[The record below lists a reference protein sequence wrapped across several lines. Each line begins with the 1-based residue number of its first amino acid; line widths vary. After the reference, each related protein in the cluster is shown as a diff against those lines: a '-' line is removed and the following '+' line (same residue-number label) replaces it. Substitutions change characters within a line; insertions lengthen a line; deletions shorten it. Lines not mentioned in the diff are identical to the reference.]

1 MALTLGEKLKQAR
14 EAKNISLIEMQEK
27 TKIQL
32 RYLEAIE
39 QNQFDQ
45 LPGDY
50 NTKLFLRAY
59 SKEVGLDPEK
69 IIREY
74 QGAPIEDDLSQYKSV
89 EGTRAAQYKKDDKKS
104 VMLRMAP
111 TLILTF
117 IFVLIVGSVAY
128 VFVKEHNRYAANT
141 DVKEE
146 YTVDNK
152 VSEPE
157 THSKKEEEST
167 ASSTS
172 QEQKKEKKKEKP
184 KMSIRQDSISGETVT
199 MTAKNIK
206 DTAKVVVTG
215 QNGRCWMSATANGQ
229 SLFQGVIEMGQ
240 SQTLEIPHSAKQVS
254 IRLGNAPMVS
264 VELNDKKVDLNSHS
278 QQATLVMNLDYL
290 SE

>member
-14 EAKNISLIEMQEK
+14 EAKNISLIELQEK

-39 QNQFDQ
+39 QNQFDT

-59 SKEVGLDPEK
+59 AKEVGLDPEQ

-74 QGAPIEDDLSQYKSV
+74 KGAPIEDDLSQYKSV
-89 EGTRAAQYKKDDKKS
+89 EGTRTAQYKKDEQKS
-104 VMLRMAP
+104 MWLKMAP
-111 TLILTF
+111 ALILTF
-117 IFVLIVGSVAY
+117 IFLLVVGSVGY

-152 VSEPE
+152 VSAPE
-157 THSKKEEEST
+157 THSKKDETST
-167 ASSTS
+167 SSTT
-172 QEQKKEKKKEKP
+172 KEKKKEQP

-199 MTAKNIK
+199 LTAKNIK
-206 DTAKVVVTG
+206 DTAKIVVTG
-215 QNGRCWMSATANGQ
+215 QGGRCWMSATANGQ
-229 SLFQGVIEMGQ
+229 SLFQGVVEMGQ
-240 SQTLEIPHSAKQVS
+240 AQTLEIPHSAKKVS

-264 VELNDKKVDLNSHS
+264 VELNGKKVDWNHS
-278 QQATLVMNLDYL
+278 LQQATLVMNLDYL